1 MLGILELVWVLKEI
15 AIGLTDLRLFD
26 LNSDRGILTKLL
38 PISVNLSE
46 KFSLTR
52 LLYCPYCVNF
62 HSKIRNTRNNACR
75 IIVWLGEV
83 LKQKLHRKL

>member
-1 MLGILELVWVLKEI
+1 MLGILELEI

-26 LNSDRGILTKLL
+26 LNSDRGMLTKLL

-52 LLYCPYCVNF
+52 LLYCPYWVNF

>member
-1 MLGILELVWVLKEI
+1 MLGILELVRVLKEI

-26 LNSDRGILTKLL
+26 LNSDRGMLL

-52 LLYCPYCVNF
+52 LLYCPYWVNF

-75 IIVWLGEV
+75 IIVW
-83 LKQKLHRKL
+83 